1 MGTKTARTITR
12 LIAIGAVMGGVVIAG
27 VGSSAQSLS
36 ARETTRS
43 VQRALERLPYYGVF
57 DYMAFDVERGV
68 VTLTGYAYH
77 GSLRH
82 AAEAVTKRTSGVDE
96 VANRVELLPASQND
110 DRIRWATFYRIY
122 TDAFLSRYAP
132 GGPDQIRRE
141 LYDSR
146 RFPGISPSTSR
157 TRARIS
163 NCTSPRPARTRSSAS
178 IIPPSSACSSRGS
191 SPARKSASPRITTRT
206 TSGPS
211 ASAIRGRSIP
221 PSSTSGSTTC

>member
-1 MGTKTARTITR
+1 MMRTKSGRTITR
-12 LIAIGAVMGGVVIAG
+12 LIAIAAVAGGVLIAG

-43 VQRALERLPYYGVF
+43 VQRSLERLPYYGVF
-57 DYMAFDVERGV
+57 DYMAFNIDRGV

-146 RFPGISPSTSR
+146 RFPGMHQPLGAYAIHIVVKNGHT
-157 TRARIS
+157 TLFGIVDNEGDKQVAEFRAREVTGVFS
-163 NCTSPRPARTRSSAS
+163 VENELVVANKDNKNT
-178 IIPPSSACSSRGS
+178 GE
-191 SPARKSASPRITTRT
+191 
-206 TSGPS
+206 
-211 ASAIRGRSIP
+211 
-221 PSSTSGSTTC
+221 

>member
-1 MGTKTARTITR
+1 MRTQGTRTITR
-12 LIAIGAVMGGVVIAG
+12 LIAAVTILGGVLIAG
-27 VGSSAQSLS
+27 VGSSAQSVS

-57 DYMAFDVERGV
+57 DFMAFDVDRGV

-122 TDAFLSRYAP
+122 TDAFLSRYAS
-132 GGPDQIRRE
+132 GGDMAARRE
-141 LYDSR
+141 IYEARRWGGLYQPLGLYSIHIVVRHGQTTLYGVVDSDADKQ
-146 RFPGISPSTSR
+146 IAEV
-157 TRARIS
+157 RAREV
-163 NCTSPRPARTRSSAS
+163 
-178 IIPPSSACSSRGS
+178 
-191 SPARKSASPRITTRT
+191 
-206 TSGPS
+206 
-211 ASAIRGRSIP
+211 
-221 PSSTSGSTTC
+221 